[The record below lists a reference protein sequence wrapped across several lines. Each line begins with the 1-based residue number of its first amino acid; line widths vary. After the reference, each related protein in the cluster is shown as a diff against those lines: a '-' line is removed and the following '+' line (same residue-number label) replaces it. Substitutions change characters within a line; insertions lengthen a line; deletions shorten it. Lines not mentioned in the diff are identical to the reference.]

1 MPLTRNAARRL
12 AQAQPSAP
20 PTDPDPDP
28 DPDTSA
34 CATPTKPS
42 KSKCAAPT
50 RPSPRLKAV
59 VEKFDLSL
67 REDVKSKSDAV
78 WRARG
83 DVDLYTLHR
92 RPVVATLEPQV
103 DHTLEVQLC
112 EFALAGRAP
121 GPQEGACLEWMR
133 THMNAVPNLNVTT
146 RRCNQSKRGPVT
158 AALNRL
164 GAPGGAQLREVNFEQ
179 LARQGRAR
187 WMVDEGVWA
196 RVEAAM
202 RASHSELEAAVG
214 EGPNTR
220 ASRLREDVVG
230 DLGDLLSKLGVK

>member
-12 AQAQPSAP
+12 AQAQEEPPPPAPKSA
-20 PTDPDPDP
+20 
-28 DPDTSA
+28 
-34 CATPTKPS
+34 
-42 KSKCAAPT
+42 AAARP
-50 RPSPRLKAV
+50 PSPRSQSSAPKPQKSERP
-59 VEKFDLSL
+59 EKPEKLDLGL
-67 REDVKSKSDAV
+67 REDVKSKSEAV

-83 DVDLYTLHR
+83 DVDLYTLHPR
-92 RPVVATLEPQV
+92 SVVATLEPQV

-121 GPQEGACLEWMR
+121 GPQEGACLEWLR
-133 THMNAVPNLNVTT
+133 AHMNGVPNLNVTT

-164 GAPGGAQLREVNFEQ
+164 GAPGGAQLREISFEQ

-196 RVEAAM
+196 RVERAM
-202 RASHSELEAAVG
+202 RASHSELEAAAG
-214 EGPNTR
+214 DGPRTR
-220 ASRLREDVVG
+220 GASLREEVVG
-230 DLGDLLSKLGVK
+230 DLGELLSKLGVE

>member
-1 MPLTRNAARRL
+1 MAAL
-12 AQAQPSAP
+12 ETGATKTAQPTAP
-20 PTDPDPDP
+20 PSEPDA
-28 DPDTSA
+28 SA
-34 CATPTKPS
+34 CAISPKPDEPR
-42 KSKCAAPT
+42 CAVPT
-50 RPSPRLKAV
+50 RPSPRPKTVAV
-59 VEKFDLSL
+59 KLDLSL

-92 RPVVATLEPQV
+92 RPIVATLEPQV

-133 THMNAVPNLNVTT
+133 GHMNAVPNLNVTT

-164 GAPGGAQLREVNFEQ
+164 GAPGGAQLRELSFEQ

-196 RVEAAM
+196 RVERAM

-214 EGPNTR
+214 RGPNTR
-220 ASRLREDVVG
+220 GTRLREEVVA
-230 DLGDLLSKLGVK
+230 DLGQLLSKLGVE